1 MLYTAH
7 LVRGVGRAGG
17 AERRGAEVP
26 SGPGGGPGWLEGDR
40 GRRPPGRVPPE
51 RAQLDRPLRGRRAR
65 GARRSV
71 PSPERLSPPDP
82 RRDGGPDLR
91 APTGASGLG
100 TPPDRASA
108 RPPRGGAGA
117 LSLGDLSV
125 PATPRADRAPPPPQA
140 SRGVPALGAG
150 ATDAAVADGRDGW
163 GRARGRLGAQGRHG
177 PRRPQP
183 ILRGRRPRG
192 EGHLEGGVRGA
203 RGIALP

>member
-91 APTGASGLG
+91 APTGASGMG

-108 RPPRGGAGA
+108 RPSRGGAGA
-117 LSLGDLSV
+117 LALGDL
-125 PATPRADRAPPPPQA
+125 PLLATPRPDRAPEA
-140 SRGVPALGAG
+140 AGGVPAVGAG
-150 ATDAAVADGRDGW
+150 ATDAAVADGRDG
-163 GRARGRLGAQGRHG
+163 
-177 PRRPQP
+177 RRP
-183 ILRGRRPRG
+183 
-192 EGHLEGGVRGA
+192 A
-203 RGIALP
+203 R